1 MKITPYEFIMIIGQ
15 LSGCHQMPERS
26 LFFKGK
32 QFPVCARCTGVF
44 LGSIMGIVIYFI
56 LPLPLWVCILCC
68 AVMFADWLIQRV
80 GVRKSTNIR
89 RLITGIVCGVGIW
102 NIYLKLIS
110 FIIALLKSL

>member
-1 MKITPYEFIMIIGQ
+1 MKITPYEFIMITGQ

-26 LFFKGK
+26 FFCKGK

-44 LGSIMGIVIYFI
+44 IGSLAGIVIYFI
-56 LPLPLWVCILCC
+56 QPLPLWTCFLCC

-80 GVRKSTNIR
+80 GVRESTNVR
-89 RLITGIVCGVGIW
+89 RLITGIICGVGIW